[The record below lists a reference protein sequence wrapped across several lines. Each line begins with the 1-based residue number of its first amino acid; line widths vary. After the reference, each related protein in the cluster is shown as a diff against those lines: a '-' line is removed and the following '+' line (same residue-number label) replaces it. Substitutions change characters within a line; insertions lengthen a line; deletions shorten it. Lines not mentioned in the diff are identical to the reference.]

1 MNPLSPAG
9 AQYNESMPESSG
21 TSFIPKNSNRV
32 RKPRT
37 NKRIYIFSYITYVL
51 FFGTLLTML
60 GAYLYSVQVEK
71 NLEGQKQQLASK
83 HETFSDAEIAY
94 VQDLEKRL
102 LVAERLVNESSA
114 PSRLFDA
121 LESVIADTV
130 AVVEFTYE
138 REANNNFVLTFAGA
152 MNEFDSAAFQR
163 DLFAAAPALAN
174 ANVTEYTYATP
185 SPSDGEAQGAAGG
198 RRLVVTF
205 QSAGSTA
212 LFPFEPDVPELSV
225 ETEATTTTAT
235 SSVSESADSAATTT
249 DNQ

>member
-1 MNPLSPAG
+1 
-9 AQYNESMPESSG
+9 MPESSG

-51 FFGTLLTML
+51 FFGTLLTLL
-60 GAYLYSVQVEK
+60 GSYVYSVQVGK
-71 NLEGQKQQLASK
+71 NLERQKQELATKS
-83 HETFSDAEIAY
+83 ETFSDVEIAY
-94 VQDLEKRL
+94 VRDLEKRL

-121 LESVIADTV
+121 LEAVIADTV

-138 REANNNFVLTFAGA
+138 REANSNFVLTFSGA

-174 ANVTEYTYATP
+174 ATVSEYTYGTP
-185 SPSDGEAQGAAGG
+185 PQSEVEGQVAGSG

-205 QSAGSTA
+205 ESTGSTA
-212 LFPFEPDVPELSV
+212 LFPFEPEIPSLTIEES
-225 ETEATTTTAT
+225 ATTSAAESTDTGPAT
-235 SSVSESADSAATTT
+235 STA
-249 DNQ
+249 NQ